1 MWFNKDVEDT
11 VKNLNSNIINGLS
24 SSDAKSRLEKNGPN
38 KLAGKKKKSIIQLF
52 FSQINDVMIYI
63 LIIAA
68 IISAFM
74 GEISDAIIILIVILV
89 NAIIGVVQE
98 SKAEKALEA
107 LKNMSTPKA
116 LVKRDGEIIEIPSE
130 EVVLGDIVII
140 DAGRYIPADLR
151 LIESA
156 NLKIEESAFTGESL
170 PAEKIATTLNSEGD
184 VPIGDQNNMA
194 FMSTLATYG
203 RGTGIVVATGM
214 DTQIGKIAKMLDA
227 EEDDTT
233 PLQKKLAELG
243 KVLGFAAVGISLV
256 MFIVSMLQGRDFME
270 MFMTSISL
278 AVAAIPEGL
287 PAIVAIVLALGVQ
300 RMIKEN
306 AIIRKLPAVETLG
319 SVNIICSVVATGMD
333 TQIGKIAKMLDA
345 EEDDTTPLQ
354 KKLAELGKVLGFAAV
369 GISLVMFIVSMLQG
383 RDFMEM
389 FMTSIS
395 LAVAAIPEGLPA
407 IVAIVLALGVQR
419 MIKENAII
427 RKLPAVET
435 LGSVNIICSDKTG
448 TLTINKMT
456 VKKYFAN
463 EKLKNLDEV
472 DIKESTSKLLVEGMI
487 LCNDATSKD
496 GSQTGDPTEIA
507 LLDVGNKFNIFK
519 ENLNSIHKRVNEI
532 PFDSDRKLMTTVN
545 KYDNKDF
552 VFTKGAID
560 SILKISSKILIN
572 GSIQD
577 FSDELKAN
585 ILNASNEM
593 SDEALRVLALGYKI
607 IENEHIEIDSLE
619 KDLIFVGLMGMI
631 DPPRVEVKDSIV
643 KSKNA
648 GIRTIMITGDHKNTA
663 VAIAKELGIAE
674 NISQAMS
681 GSEIDNYTDEEFAK
695 IVNNFRVFA
704 RVSPEHK
711 VKIVKAF
718 KSHGNIVSM
727 TGDGVN
733 DAPSLKAAD
742 IGVAMGITGTDVAK
756 GAADMVLTDDNFTT
770 IVKAV
775 EEGRNIFNNIKKSI
789 LFLLSC
795 NLGEVVALF
804 FAILFNWATP
814 LLPIHIL
821 WVNLITD
828 SFPALSL
835 GVDPG
840 DESVMDK
847 NPRNPKESLFSGRMG
862 KLLVINGVLI
872 GVTTLFAFKLG
883 ENLYPDSL
891 RHAQTMA
898 FVVLSVSQ
906 LFFSFAMRNE
916 TKSLFQVGIFKNKWL
931 IGSLILGIVL
941 QFLVISIPFVA
952 SIFKVYSLTLK
963 DWIMVIGI
971 SLIPFVIN
979 EIIKI
984 FFRSNDKNKA

>member
-1 MWFNKDVEDT
+1 MWFNKSSEEII
-11 VKNLNSNIINGLS
+11 KELSSNVINGLS
-24 SSDAKSRLEKNGPN
+24 SADAKLILEKNGPN
-38 KLAGKKKKSIIQLF
+38 KLQGKKKKSTFQLF
-52 FSQINDVMIYI
+52 LSQINDAMIYI
-63 LIIAA
+63 LLVAA
-68 IISAFM
+68 VISAIV
-74 GEISDAIIILIVILV
+74 GEISDAIIILIVIFV
-89 NAIIGVVQE
+89 NAIIGVIQE

-107 LKNMSTPKA
+107 LKSMSTPKA
-116 LVKRDGEIIEIPSE
+116 LVKRDGSIIEIPSE
-130 EVVLGDIVII
+130 EVVVGDIVII

-156 NLKIEESAFTGESL
+156 NLKIEESAFTGESV
-170 PAEKIATTLNSEGD
+170 PAEKNSDIINEEND
-184 VPIGDQNNMA
+184 VPIGDQHNMA

-203 RGTGIVVATGM
+203 RGTGIVIATGM

-227 EEDDTT
+227 EDENTT
-233 PLQKKLAELG
+233 PLQKKLAQLG
-243 KVLGFAAVGISLV
+243 KTLGFAAVGISIV
-256 MFIVSMLQGRDFME
+256 MFIVSMFQGRDFLE

-306 AIIRKLPAVETLG
+306 AIIRKLP
-319 SVNIICSVVATGMD
+319 S
-333 TQIGKIAKMLDA
+333 
-345 EEDDTTPLQ
+345 
-354 KKLAELGKVLGFAAV
+354 
-369 GISLVMFIVSMLQG
+369 
-383 RDFMEM
+383 
-389 FMTSIS
+389 
-395 LAVAAIPEGLPA
+395 
-407 IVAIVLALGVQR
+407 
-419 MIKENAII
+419 
-427 RKLPAVET
+427 VET

-456 VKKYFAN
+456 VKKFYIN
-463 EKLKNLDEV
+463 GETKNLEEI
-472 DIKESTSKLLVEGMI
+472 DIKNDESKLLVDGMI

-496 GSQTGDPTEIA
+496 GVQTGDPTEVA
-507 LLDVGNKFNIFK
+507 LIDVGNKINIFK
-519 ENLNSIHKRVNEI
+519 EDLNKAHKRVNEI

-545 KYDNKDF
+545 TYDKVFN

-560 SILKISSKILIN
+560 SILKISNKILIN
-572 GSIQD
+572 GEIKD
-577 FSDELKAN
+577 FTKEEKEKVLM
-585 ILNASNEM
+585 ASNLM
-593 SDEALRVLALGYKI
+593 SDDALRVLALGYKVI
-607 IENEHIEIDSLE
+607 DTEHVAIDDLE

-631 DPPRVEVKDSIV
+631 DPPREEVKGSIQV
-643 KSKNA
+643 SKNA

-663 VAIAKELGIAE
+663 VAIAKELGIA
-674 NISQAMS
+674 NDISEAMS
-681 GSEIDNYTDEEFAK
+681 GSEIDTYSDEEFTK
-695 IVNNFRVFA
+695 IVNNYRVFA

-770 IVKAV
+770 IVSAV

-804 FAILFNWATP
+804 VAILLNWAAP

-840 DESVMDK
+840 DKGVMDLP
-847 NPRNPKESLFSGRMG
+847 PRNPKESLFAGRMG
-862 KLLVINGVLI
+862 KLLILNGILI
-872 GVTTLFAFKLG
+872 GITTLFAFVLG
-883 ENLYPDSL
+883 EYLYPDSL

-906 LFFSFAMRNE
+906 LFYSLAMRNE
-916 TKSLFQVGIFKNKWL
+916 TKSLFQVGVFKNKWL
-931 IGSLILGIVL
+931 IGSILLGILL
-941 QFLVISIPFVA
+941 QLTIITIPFTA
-952 SIFKVYSLTLK
+952 TIFKVYSLKLK
-963 DWIMVIGI
+963 DWGIVILI

-984 FFRSNDKNKA
+984 FFRMKDKK

>member
-1 MWFNKDVEDT
+1 MWFNKSSEEII
-11 VKNLNSNIINGLS
+11 KELSSNVINGLS
-24 SSDAKSRLEKNGPN
+24 SADAKSILEKNGPN
-38 KLAGKKKKSIIQLF
+38 KLQGKKKKSTFQLF
-52 FSQINDVMIYI
+52 LSQINDAMIYI
-63 LIIAA
+63 LLVAA
-68 IISAFM
+68 VISAIV
-74 GEISDAIIILIVILV
+74 GEISDAIIILIVIFV
-89 NAIIGVVQE
+89 NAIIGVIQE

-107 LKNMSTPKA
+107 LKSMSTPKA
-116 LVKRDGEIIEIPSE
+116 LVKRDGSIIEIASE
-130 EVVLGDIVII
+130 EVVVGDIVVI

-156 NLKIEESAFTGESL
+156 NLKIEESAFTGESV
-170 PAEKIATTLNSEGD
+170 PAEKNSDIINEEND
-184 VPIGDQNNMA
+184 VPIGDQHNMA

-203 RGTGIVVATGM
+203 RGTGIVIATGM

-227 EEDDTT
+227 EDENTT
-233 PLQKKLAELG
+233 PLQKKLAQLG
-243 KVLGFAAVGISLV
+243 KTLGFAAVGISIV
-256 MFIVSMLQGRDFME
+256 MFIVSMFQGRDFLE

-306 AIIRKLPAVETLG
+306 AIIRKLP
-319 SVNIICSVVATGMD
+319 S
-333 TQIGKIAKMLDA
+333 
-345 EEDDTTPLQ
+345 
-354 KKLAELGKVLGFAAV
+354 
-369 GISLVMFIVSMLQG
+369 
-383 RDFMEM
+383 
-389 FMTSIS
+389 
-395 LAVAAIPEGLPA
+395 
-407 IVAIVLALGVQR
+407 
-419 MIKENAII
+419 
-427 RKLPAVET
+427 VET

-456 VKKYFAN
+456 VKKFYIN
-463 EKLKNLDEV
+463 GETKNLEEI
-472 DIKESTSKLLVEGMI
+472 DIKNDESKLLVDGMI

-496 GSQTGDPTEIA
+496 GVQTGDPTEVA
-507 LLDVGNKFNIFK
+507 LIDVGNKINIFK
-519 ENLNSIHKRVNEI
+519 EDLNKAHKRVNEI

-545 KYDNKDF
+545 TYDKGFN

-560 SILKISSKILIN
+560 SILKISNKILIN
-572 GSIQD
+572 GEIKD
-577 FSDELKAN
+577 FTKEEKEK
-585 ILNASNEM
+585 ILEASNLM
-593 SDEALRVLALGYKI
+593 SDDALRVLALGYKVI
-607 IENEHIEIDSLE
+607 DTEHVAIDELE

-631 DPPRVEVKDSIV
+631 DPPREEVKGSIQV
-643 KSKNA
+643 SKNA

-663 VAIAKELGIAE
+663 VAIAKELGIA
-674 NISQAMS
+674 NDISEAMS
-681 GSEIDNYTDEEFAK
+681 GSEIDTYSDEEFTK
-695 IVNNFRVFA
+695 IVNNYRVFA

-718 KSHGNIVSM
+718 KAHGNIVSM

-770 IVKAV
+770 IVSAV

-804 FAILFNWATP
+804 VAILLNWAAP

-840 DESVMDK
+840 DKGVMELP
-847 NPRNPKESLFSGRMG
+847 PRNPKESLFAGRMG
-862 KLLVINGVLI
+862 KLLILNGILI
-872 GVTTLFAFKLG
+872 GITTLFAFVLG
-883 ENLYPDSL
+883 EYLYPDSL

-906 LFFSFAMRNE
+906 LFYSLAMRNE
-916 TKSLFQVGIFKNKWL
+916 TKSLFQVGVFKNKWL
-931 IGSLILGIVL
+931 IGSILLGILL
-941 QFLVISIPFVA
+941 QLTIITIPFTA
-952 SIFKVYSLTLK
+952 TIFKVYSLKLK
-963 DWIMVIGI
+963 DWGIVILI

-984 FFRSNDKNKA
+984 FFRMKDKK

>member
-1 MWFNKDVEDT
+1 MWFNKSSEEII
-11 VKNLNSNIINGLS
+11 KELSSNVINGLS
-24 SSDAKSRLEKNGPN
+24 SADAKLILEKNGPN
-38 KLAGKKKKSIIQLF
+38 KLQGKKKKSTFQLF
-52 FSQINDVMIYI
+52 LSQINDAMIYI
-63 LIIAA
+63 LLVAA
-68 IISAFM
+68 VISAIV
-74 GEISDAIIILIVILV
+74 GEISDAIIILIVIFV
-89 NAIIGVVQE
+89 NAIIGVIQE

-107 LKNMSTPKA
+107 LKSMSTPKA
-116 LVKRDGEIIEIPSE
+116 LVKRDGSIIEIPSE
-130 EVVLGDIVII
+130 EVVVGDIVII

-156 NLKIEESAFTGESL
+156 NLKIEESAFTGESV
-170 PAEKIATTLNSEGD
+170 PAEKNSDIINEEND
-184 VPIGDQNNMA
+184 VPIGDQHNMA

-203 RGTGIVVATGM
+203 RGTGIVIATGM

-227 EEDDTT
+227 EDENTT
-233 PLQKKLAELG
+233 PLQKKLAQLG
-243 KVLGFAAVGISLV
+243 KTLGFAAVGISIV
-256 MFIVSMLQGRDFME
+256 MFIVSMFQGRDFLE

-278 AVAAIPEGL
+278 AVAVIPEGL

-306 AIIRKLPAVETLG
+306 AIIRKLP
-319 SVNIICSVVATGMD
+319 S
-333 TQIGKIAKMLDA
+333 
-345 EEDDTTPLQ
+345 
-354 KKLAELGKVLGFAAV
+354 
-369 GISLVMFIVSMLQG
+369 
-383 RDFMEM
+383 
-389 FMTSIS
+389 
-395 LAVAAIPEGLPA
+395 
-407 IVAIVLALGVQR
+407 
-419 MIKENAII
+419 
-427 RKLPAVET
+427 VET

-456 VKKYFAN
+456 VKKFYIN
-463 EKLKNLDEV
+463 GETKNLEEI
-472 DIKESTSKLLVEGMI
+472 DIKNDESKLLVDGMI

-496 GSQTGDPTEIA
+496 GVQTGDPTEVA
-507 LLDVGNKFNIFK
+507 LIDVGNKINIFK
-519 ENLNSIHKRVNEI
+519 EDLNKAHKRVNEI

-545 KYDNKDF
+545 TYDKVFN

-560 SILKISSKILIN
+560 SILKISNKILIN
-572 GSIQD
+572 GEIKD
-577 FSDELKAN
+577 FTKEEKEKVLM
-585 ILNASNEM
+585 ASNLM
-593 SDEALRVLALGYKI
+593 SDDALRVLALGYKVI
-607 IENEHIEIDSLE
+607 DTEHVAIDDLE

-631 DPPRVEVKDSIV
+631 DPPREEVKGSIQV
-643 KSKNA
+643 SKNA

-663 VAIAKELGIAE
+663 VAIAKELGIA
-674 NISQAMS
+674 NDISEAMS
-681 GSEIDNYTDEEFAK
+681 GSEIDTYSDEEFTK
-695 IVNNFRVFA
+695 IVNNYRVFA

-770 IVKAV
+770 IVSAV

-804 FAILFNWATP
+804 VAILLNWAAP

-840 DESVMDK
+840 DKGVMDLP
-847 NPRNPKESLFSGRMG
+847 PRNPKESLFAGRMG
-862 KLLVINGVLI
+862 KLLILNGILI
-872 GVTTLFAFKLG
+872 GITTLFAFVLG
-883 ENLYPDSL
+883 EYLYPDSL

-906 LFFSFAMRNE
+906 LFYSLAMRNE
-916 TKSLFQVGIFKNKWL
+916 TKSLFQVGVFKNKWL
-931 IGSLILGIVL
+931 IGSILLGILL
-941 QFLVISIPFVA
+941 QLTIITIPFTA
-952 SIFKVYSLTLK
+952 TIFKVYSLTLK
-963 DWIMVIGI
+963 DWGIVILI

-984 FFRSNDKNKA
+984 FFRMKDKK

>member
-1 MWFNKDVEDT
+1 MWFNKSSEEII
-11 VKNLNSNIINGLS
+11 KELSSNVINGLS
-24 SSDAKSRLEKNGPN
+24 SADAKLILEKNGPN
-38 KLAGKKKKSIIQLF
+38 KLQGKKKKSTFQLF
-52 FSQINDVMIYI
+52 LSQINDAMIYI
-63 LIIAA
+63 LLVAA
-68 IISAFM
+68 VISAIV
-74 GEISDAIIILIVILV
+74 GEISDAIIILIVIFV
-89 NAIIGVVQE
+89 NAIIGVIQE

-107 LKNMSTPKA
+107 LKSMSTPKA
-116 LVKRDGEIIEIPSE
+116 LVKRDGSIIEIPSE
-130 EVVLGDIVII
+130 EVVVGDIVII

-156 NLKIEESAFTGESL
+156 NLKIEESAFTGESV
-170 PAEKIATTLNSEGD
+170 PAEKNSDIINEEND
-184 VPIGDQNNMA
+184 VPIGDQHNMA

-203 RGTGIVVATGM
+203 RGTGIVIATGM

-227 EEDDTT
+227 EDENTT
-233 PLQKKLAELG
+233 PLQKKLAQLG
-243 KVLGFAAVGISLV
+243 KTLGFAAVGISIV
-256 MFIVSMLQGRDFME
+256 MFIVSMFQGRDFLE

-306 AIIRKLPAVETLG
+306 AIIRKLP
-319 SVNIICSVVATGMD
+319 S
-333 TQIGKIAKMLDA
+333 
-345 EEDDTTPLQ
+345 
-354 KKLAELGKVLGFAAV
+354 
-369 GISLVMFIVSMLQG
+369 
-383 RDFMEM
+383 
-389 FMTSIS
+389 
-395 LAVAAIPEGLPA
+395 
-407 IVAIVLALGVQR
+407 
-419 MIKENAII
+419 
-427 RKLPAVET
+427 VET

-456 VKKYFAN
+456 VKKFYIN
-463 EKLKNLDEV
+463 GETKNLEEI
-472 DIKESTSKLLVEGMI
+472 DIKNDESKLLVDGMI

-496 GSQTGDPTEIA
+496 GVQTGDPTEVA
-507 LLDVGNKFNIFK
+507 LIDVGNKINIFK
-519 ENLNSIHKRVNEI
+519 EDLNKAHKRVNEI

-545 KYDNKDF
+545 TYDKVFN

-560 SILKISSKILIN
+560 SILKISNKILIN
-572 GSIQD
+572 GEIKD
-577 FSDELKAN
+577 FTKEEKEKVLM
-585 ILNASNEM
+585 ASNLM
-593 SDEALRVLALGYKI
+593 SDDALRVLALGYKVI
-607 IENEHIEIDSLE
+607 DTEHVAIDDLE

-631 DPPRVEVKDSIV
+631 DPPREEVKGSIQV
-643 KSKNA
+643 SKNA
-648 GIRTIMITGDHKNTA
+648 GIKTIMITGDHKNTA
-663 VAIAKELGIAE
+663 VAIAKELGIA
-674 NISQAMS
+674 NDISEAMS
-681 GSEIDNYTDEEFAK
+681 GSEIDTYSDEEFTK
-695 IVNNFRVFA
+695 IVNNYRVFA

-770 IVKAV
+770 IVSAV

-804 FAILFNWATP
+804 VAILLNWAAP

-840 DESVMDK
+840 DKGVMDLP
-847 NPRNPKESLFSGRMG
+847 PRNPKESLFAGRMG
-862 KLLVINGVLI
+862 KLLILNGILI
-872 GVTTLFAFKLG
+872 GITTLFAFVLG
-883 ENLYPDSL
+883 EYLYPDSL

-906 LFFSFAMRNE
+906 LFYSLAMRNE
-916 TKSLFQVGIFKNKWL
+916 TKSLFQVGVFKNKWL
-931 IGSLILGIVL
+931 IGSILLGILL
-941 QFLVISIPFVA
+941 QLTIITIPFTA
-952 SIFKVYSLTLK
+952 TIFKVYSLTLK
-963 DWIMVIGI
+963 DWGIVILI

-984 FFRSNDKNKA
+984 FFRMKDKK